1 MDLLDIL
8 KLGSYHTRM
17 CFCQHTGVKLG
28 VKSQLKFN
36 GNICTYQ
43 SPTHTLACSKLFFIT
58 APEKHFDVVMSLNM
72 HGMNVKVT
80 ESSWV
85 E

>member
-8 KLGSYHTRM
+8 KLDSYHTRM
-17 CFCQHTGVKLG
+17 CSCQHTGIKLG
-28 VKSQLKFN
+28 VKSPLKFK
-36 GNICTYQ
+36 GNFCTYQ
-43 SPTHTLACSKLFFIT
+43 SLSHTLPCGKLLFIT
-58 APEKHFDVVMSLNM
+58 APGAHFGIVMSLNM